1 MLLPH
6 QELLPIHQWRQPLP
20 LWEKLE
26 HRRHTLSEQLMN
38 RKLDLMVPSKVPNQ
52 SRRKARLR
60 RPKQL
65 GTHSSLVSRG
75 IAQPKYVMHQVPIQP
90 PHRPLTFSEVT
101 MTTHYPAE
109 MKTRWVRLVRLPR
122 DEAMPR
128 LTPRLLLK
136 LASQPLLPY
145 REPVSYQLPNS
156 LNSGWLRWMNFVRQS
171 RVSLR

>member
-1 MLLPH
+1 MPRMRPFHQMLAPLHHRHAVQMRLRELQANQPPLEFKLMH
-6 QELLPIHQWRQPLP
+6 QRVDLL
-20 LWEKLE
+20 KA
-26 HRRHTLSEQLMN
+26 
-38 RKLDLMVPSKVPNQ
+38 PNQ

-75 IAQPKYVMHQVPIQP
+75 IAQPKYVMHQVPIP
-90 PHRPLTFSEVT
+90 PPYRLLTFSEVT
-101 MTTHYPAE
+101 MTIHYPKE

-145 REPVSYQLPNS
+145 MEPMSYQLPSS
-156 LNSGWLRWMNFVRQS
+156 LNSGWLRWMNFVRQN